1 MTERVTE
8 PADLD
13 PETLARLPEFYHP
26 VVLPGREA
34 VAFYHDETG
43 RNELSVQ
50 DLSTGERTRWSDG
63 TVPRNAR
70 WYLLPGADGDR
81 VFFHRDED
89 GNEQNDIHEITRD
102 GEVNAV
108 VTVDGQAVLHDV
120 GPDGRV
126 LLYGSDEGAQMN
138 LYRFDRASGER
149 EQLTA
154 YEQPVWGGVVSPAGE
169 RVAYVANESET
180 LENRDVYVA
189 SADGSNARRLDIGI
203 DGSEAGVAEWFPD
216 GERLLV
222 EDNAEDLTRV
232 GVYDLGDDAIAWLS
246 DDTAEESA
254 AAVSPDGRY
263 VVATRTRE
271 AARMP
276 VVYDLET
283 GASREFDLPE
293 GAATFP
299 HGPGVTFLDDARVVL
314 VHSTPS
320 RRKELLSYDLASH
333 EATTVVEADYGTV
346 DPAVFVDAEYVTYE
360 SEDGLEIGALLY
372 ERDREDGT
380 AEPGPAVVMVHG
392 GPHFHARRRFDVY
405 VQFLVSQ
412 GYTVLQPNYR
422 GSTGRGRA
430 FEQRIYGDW
439 GGMEQVDVRRGA
451 EWLADRDGVDAD
463 RIAAFGGSFGGYS
476 VYCQLTMHPGPWAT
490 GVAWIGI
497 TDLHRLYEDDMP
509 HFKHQL
515 RQQMGDPE
523 DDHDLWRDR
532 SPVEH
537 VDGMEAPVYIVHGV
551 NDPRCP
557 VSQARLFRDALEER
571 GWTEGSDG
579 DFEYEELSEEGHG
592 STDVEQKV
600 RVFRL
605 LGDYLDRRL

>member
-1 MTERVTE
+1 
-8 PADLD
+8 
-13 PETLARLPEFYHP
+13 
-26 VVLPGREA
+26 
-34 VAFYHDETG
+34 
-43 RNELSVQ
+43 
-50 DLSTGERTRWSDG
+50 
-63 TVPRNAR
+63 
-70 WYLLPGADGDR
+70 
-81 VFFHRDED
+81 
-89 GNEQNDIHEITRD
+89 
-102 GEVNAV
+102 
-108 VTVDGQAVLHDV
+108 
-120 GPDGRV
+120 
-126 LLYGSDEGAQMN
+126 
-138 LYRFDRASGER
+138 
-149 EQLTA
+149 
-154 YEQPVWGGVVSPAGE
+154 
-169 RVAYVANESET
+169 
-180 LENRDVYVA
+180 
-189 SADGSNARRLDIGI
+189 
-203 DGSEAGVAEWFPD
+203 
-216 GERLLV
+216 
-222 EDNAEDLTRV
+222 
-232 GVYDLGDDAIAWLS
+232 
-246 DDTAEESA
+246 
-254 AAVSPDGRY
+254 
-263 VVATRTRE
+263 
-271 AARMP
+271 
-276 VVYDLET
+276 
-283 GASREFDLPE
+283 
-293 GAATFP
+293 
-299 HGPGVTFLDDARVVL
+299 
-314 VHSTPS
+314 
-320 RRKELLSYDLASH
+320 
-333 EATTVVEADYGTV
+333 
-346 DPAVFVDAEYVTYE
+346 
-360 SEDGLEIGALLY
+360 
-372 ERDREDGT
+372 
-380 AEPGPAVVMVHG
+380 MVHG
-392 GPHFHARRRFDVY
+392 GPHFHASRRFDVY

-430 FEQRIYGDW
+430 FKQRIYGDW

-605 LGDYLDRRL
+605 LADYLDRRL